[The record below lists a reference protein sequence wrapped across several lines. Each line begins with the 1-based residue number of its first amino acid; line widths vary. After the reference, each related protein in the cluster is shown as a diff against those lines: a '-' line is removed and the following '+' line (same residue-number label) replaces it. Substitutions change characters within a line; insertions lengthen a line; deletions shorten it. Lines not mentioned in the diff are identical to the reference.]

1 MAGLCILRI
10 RTATHVIVLS
20 GEADNTTFRHGEIV
34 EVIMRNRVIT
44 CAALLVLLF
53 AACQRSPDAQTNRS
67 EAKKFSTADIA
78 KLRWIEGTWR
88 GSGVDQ
94 APFFERYRFENES
107 TLVVDSFPDD
117 KMDKVGETSLFEL
130 KDGRFGN
137 PSYVASS
144 IDDNGIDFEPIPN
157 KAKNSF
163 RWERVSDNVWKAI
176 LKWPADGNK
185 PARERVYNMERIP
198 GK

>member
-1 MAGLCILRI
+1 MRY
-10 RTATHVIVLS
+10 RV
-20 GEADNTTFRHGEIV
+20 TTFAV
-34 EVIMRNRVIT
+34 
-44 CAALLVLLF
+44 LLVLLF
-53 AACQRSPDAQTNRS
+53 AACKRSPLAQTNRP
-67 EAKKFSTADIA
+67 AARDLSTADIS

-107 TLVVDSFPDD
+107 TLAVDSFPDE
-117 KMDKVGETSLFEL
+117 KLDKVEDTSRFEL

-137 PSYVASS
+137 GSYVASS
-144 IDDNGIDFEPIPN
+144 IDNNGINFEPLAG

-163 RWERVSDNVWKAI
+163 SWERVSANSWKAT

-185 PARERVYNMERIP
+185 PARERVYNMERIQ